1 MTVKVGIN
9 GFGRIGRQVLKAI
22 RDFHGDEL
30 EVVAFNDIGD
40 LKTMSHLLK
49 YDSNYGRF
57 NGKIEMKDED
67 EIFIDGSPVR
77 VFKETDPANIPWG
90 DLGVSIVIES
100 TGLFTIKEDGV
111 NKKGK
116 TVKGAVNHIT
126 KGGAKKVIIS
136 APAEGEDLTIVLGVN
151 DDKYDPAKH
160 HVVSNASCTTNG
172 LAPAVK
178 VAHDNFKIV
187 RGFMTTI
194 HAYTNDQKILDL
206 PHSDLRRARAA
217 AMSIIPTSTGA
228 AKALKLVIPDMAGKL
243 DGYALRVPTSTV
255 SVIDLTAEFETPTTT
270 EELRQAYR
278 DAAAVAPLKGI
289 LQAVDEPLV
298 SIDYKGDPHSSSVDL
313 PFTLMLGKE
322 KSTFAKIVA
331 WYDNEW
337 GYSVRT
343 ADLAALMAKSL

>member
-22 RDFHGDEL
+22 RDRYPREL

-40 LKTMSHLLK
+40 LKTMAHLLK
-49 YDSNYGRF
+49 YDSNYGRYDGTVEIKDDALIVD
-57 NGKIEMKDED
+57 GKK
-67 EIFIDGSPVR
+67 VK
-77 VFKETDPANIPWG
+77 VFKETDPAAIPWG
-90 DLGVSIVIES
+90 DMGVDIVVES
-100 TGLFTIKEDGV
+100 TGLFTIKEDGT

-116 TVKGAVNHIT
+116 VVKGAVNHI
-126 KGGAKKVIIS
+126 KSGARKVIIS
-136 APAEGEDLTIVLGVN
+136 SPAEGEDLTVVLGVN
-151 DDKYDPAKH
+151 EDKYDPKNH
-160 HVVSNASCTTNG
+160 HVLSNASCTTNC
-172 LAPAVK
+172 LAPAAK
-178 VAHDNFKIV
+178 VVHDKFTIK
-187 RGFMTTI
+187 RGFMTTV

-217 AMSIIPTSTGA
+217 AMSIIPTTTGA
-228 AKALKLVIPDMAGKL
+228 AKAIALVIPDLKGKF

-255 SVIDLTAEFETPTTT
+255 SVVDFTAELEKETTT
-270 EELRQAYR
+270 EELREAFR
-278 DAAAVAPLKGI
+278 SAAKEARFKGI

-313 PFTLMLGKE
+313 QFTTVLGKE
-322 KSTFAKIVA
+322 KSNFVKVVT

-337 GYSVRT
+337 GYSCRT

>member
-22 RDFHGDEL
+22 RDYHPDEL

-40 LKTMSHLLK
+40 LKTMAHLLK
-49 YDSNYGRF
+49 YDTNYGRF
-57 NGKIEMKDED
+57 
-67 EIFIDGSPVR
+67 DGSVEVVDDGLVVDGKPVKA
-77 VFKETDPANIPWG
+77 FKETDPANIPWG
-90 DLGVSIVIES
+90 DLGVEIVVEG
-100 TGLFTIKEDGV
+100 TGIFTIKEDGV

-116 TVKGAVNHIT
+116 VVKGAENHIT
-126 KGGAKKVIIS
+126 KGGAKKVIIT
-136 APAEGEDLTIVLGVN
+136 APAEGEDITLVLGVN
-151 DDKYDPAKH
+151 HDKYDPAKH

-178 VAHDNFKIV
+178 VVHDKYGIK

-217 AMSIIPTSTGA
+217 AMNIIPTSTGA
-228 AKALKLVIPDMAGKL
+228 ARALKLVIPDLAGKL

-255 SVIDLTAEFETPTTT
+255 SVIDLTVELEKPTTT
-270 EELRQAYR
+270 EELRQDYR
-278 DAAAVAPLKGI
+278 VAAAGPLKGI

-298 SIDYKGDPHSSSVDL
+298 SIDFKGDPHSSSVDL
-313 PFTLMLGKE
+313 PFTLVLGKE
-322 KSTFAKIVA
+322 TNNFAKIVA

-343 ADLAALMAKSL
+343 ADLAALMAKFL

>member
-1 MTVKVGIN
+1 MTTKVGIN

-22 RDFHGDEL
+22 RDYYPDKL

-40 LKTMSHLLK
+40 LPTMAHLLK

-57 NGKIEMKDED
+57 NGMVEVG
-67 EIFIDGSPVR
+67 DGALLVDGKPVKA
-77 VFKETDPANIPWG
+77 FKETDPANIPWSS
-90 DLGVSIVIES
+90 LGVEIVVES
-100 TGLFTIKEDGV
+100 TGIFTVKKDGV

-116 TVKGAVNHIT
+116 VVKGAENHIT
-126 KGGAKKVIIS
+126 AGGAKKVIIS

-151 DDKYDPAKH
+151 DNKYDPAIH
-160 HVVSNASCTTNG
+160 HVISNASCTTNG

-178 VAHDNFKIV
+178 VAHDNFKMV

-228 AKALKLVIPDMAGKL
+228 ARALKLVIPELAGKL

-255 SVIDLTAEFETPTTT
+255 SVIDLTAEFEKSMTT
-270 EELRQAYR
+270 EELRQAFR
-278 DAAAVAPLKGI
+278 DAAAGPLKGI

-298 SIDYKGDPHSSSVDL
+298 SIDFKGDPHSSSVDL
-313 PFTLMLGKE
+313 PFTLVLGKE
-322 KSTFAKIVA
+322 KSNFAKIVA

-337 GYSVRT
+337 GYAVRT
-343 ADLAALMAKSL
+343 ADLAAMLAKSL

>member
-22 RDFHGDEL
+22 RDYYPNEL

-40 LKTMSHLLK
+40 LKTMAHLLK

-57 NGKIEMKDED
+57 GGQVEVGEDGLLVDGK
-67 EIFIDGSPVR
+67 PVKA
-77 VFKETDPANIPWG
+77 FTETDPANIPWG
-90 DLGVSIVIES
+90 DLGVAIVVES
-100 TGLFTIKEDGV
+100 TGIFTVKKDGV

-116 TVKGAVNHIT
+116 TVRGAENHIT

-136 APAEGEDLTIVLGVN
+136 SPAEGEDLTIVLGVN
-151 DDKYDPAKH
+151 DDKYDPAVH
-160 HVVSNASCTTNG
+160 HVISNASCTTNG

-178 VAHDNFKIV
+178 VVHDKFRIV

-217 AMSIIPTSTGA
+217 ALSIIPTSTGA
-228 AKALKLVIPDMAGKL
+228 ARALKLVIPDMAGKL

-255 SVIDLTAEFETPTTT
+255 SVIDLTVELEKSTTT
-270 EELRQAYR
+270 EELRQSYR
-278 DAAAVAPLKGI
+278 DAAAGPMKGI

-298 SIDYKGDPHSSSVDL
+298 SIDFKGDPHSSSVDL
-313 PFTLMLGKE
+313 PFTMVLGKE
-322 KSTFAKIVA
+322 SNNFAKIVA

-343 ADLAALMAKSL
+343 ADLAAMLAKSL

>member
-22 RDFHGDEL
+22 RDYYPNEL

-40 LKTMSHLLK
+40 LKTMAHLLK

-57 NGKIEMKDED
+57 DGTVEVAED
-67 EIFIDGSPVR
+67 GFVIDGKQIKA
-77 VFKETDPANIPWG
+77 FKETDPANIPWG
-90 DLGVSIVIES
+90 SLGIDIVIES
-100 TGLFTIKEDGV
+100 TGIFTIKSDGV

-116 TVKGAVNHIT
+116 TVKGADNHIT

-136 APAEGEDLTIVLGVN
+136 APAQGEDLTVVLGVN
-151 DDKYDPAKH
+151 EDKYDPASH

-178 VAHDNFKIV
+178 VAHDKFKIV
-187 RGFMTTI
+187 QGFMTTI

-255 SVIDLTAEFETPTTT
+255 SVIDLTVTFETATTT
-270 EELRQAYR
+270 EELRQAFR
-278 DAAAVAPLKGI
+278 DAAKTPRMKGI
-289 LQAVDEPLV
+289 LQAVEEPLV

-313 PFTLMLGKE
+313 EFTLVLGKE
-322 KSTFAKIVA
+322 KSNFAKIVA

>member
-1 MTVKVGIN
+1 MTVKIGIN
-9 GFGRIGRQVLKAI
+9 GFGRIGRQVLKSI
-22 RDFHGDEL
+22 RDRYPQEL

-40 LKTMSHLLK
+40 LKTMAHLLK

-57 NGKIEMKDED
+57 DGAIEVADDALVVDGKKIK
-67 EIFIDGSPVR
+67 
-77 VFKETDPANIPWG
+77 VFKETDPAAIPWG
-90 DLGVSIVIES
+90 SLGVDIVIES

-116 TVKGAVNHIT
+116 AVKGAASHI

-136 APAEGEDLTIVLGVN
+136 APAEGEDLTIVMGVN
-151 DDKYDPAKH
+151 EDKYDPKNH
-160 HVVSNASCTTNG
+160 HVVSNASCTTNC
-172 LAPAVK
+172 LAPAAK
-178 VAHDNFKIV
+178 VVHDNFTIK
-187 RGFMTTI
+187 RGFMTTV

-217 AMSIIPTSTGA
+217 AMSIIPTTTGA
-228 AKALKLVIPDMAGKL
+228 AKAVSLVIPDLKGKF

-255 SVIDLTAEFETPTTT
+255 SIVDFTAELEKETST
-270 EELRQAYR
+270 EDLRALFR
-278 DAAAVAPLKGI
+278 EAAKQPRFKGI

-313 PFTLMLGKE
+313 QFTMVLGKE
-322 KSTFAKIVA
+322 KSNFVKVVT

-337 GYSVRT
+337 GYSCRT
-343 ADLAALMAKSL
+343 ADLAALMAKGL

>member
-22 RDFHGDEL
+22 RDMYPNEL

-40 LKTMSHLLK
+40 MKTMAHLLR

-57 NGKIEMKDED
+57 NGKVEEAED
-67 EIFIDGSPVR
+67 GLIIDGKKLTA
-77 VFKETDPANIPWG
+77 FKETDPAAIKWG
-90 DLGVSIVIES
+90 DHGVDIVIES
-100 TGLFTIKEDGV
+100 TGLFTIKKDGT

-116 TVKGAVNHIT
+116 VVKGAENHIT
-126 KGGAKKVIIS
+126 AGGAKKVIIS
-136 APAEGEDLTIVLGVN
+136 APAEGEDLTVVFGVN
-151 DDKYDPAKH
+151 EDKYDPKTH
-160 HVVSNASCTTNG
+160 HVVSNASCTTNC
-172 LAPAVK
+172 LAPAAK
-178 VAHDNFKIV
+178 VVHDNFTIK

-217 AMSIIPTSTGA
+217 AMSIIPTTTGA
-228 AKALKLVIPDMAGKL
+228 AKAISLVIPDLKGKF

-255 SVIDLTAEFETPTTT
+255 SVVDFTAELEKETST
-270 EELRQAYR
+270 EELRQTFR
-278 DAAAVAPLKGI
+278 DAAKQPRFKGVM
-289 LQAVDEPLV
+289 QAVDEPLV

-313 PFTLMLGKE
+313 PFTSVLGKE
-322 KSTFAKIVA
+322 KSNFVKVVT

-337 GYSVRT
+337 GYSCRT

>member
-22 RDFHGDEL
+22 RDRHAGEL

-40 LKTMSHLLK
+40 MKTMAHLLK

-57 NGKIEMKDED
+57 NGAVEFVED
-67 EIFIDGSPVR
+67 GLIIDGVK
-77 VFKETDPANIPWG
+77 VKAFKETDPANIPWG
-90 DLGVSIVIES
+90 SLGVDIVIES
-100 TGLFTIKEDGV
+100 TGIFTVKSDGV

-116 TVKGAVNHIT
+116 AVKGAENHIT

-151 DDKYDPAKH
+151 EDKYNPAAH
-160 HVVSNASCTTNG
+160 HVVSNASCTTNC
-172 LAPAVK
+172 LAPAAK
-178 VAHDNFKIV
+178 VVHDALRIK
-187 RGFMTTI
+187 RAFMTTI
-194 HAYTNDQKILDL
+194 HSYTNDQKILDL

-217 AMSIIPTSTGA
+217 AMSIIPTTTGA
-228 AKALKLVIPDMAGKL
+228 AKAVSLVIPDLKGKF

-255 SVIDLTAEFETPTTT
+255 SIVDFTAETESEITT
-270 EELRQAYR
+270 EELRELFRQAAKQPR
-278 DAAAVAPLKGI
+278 FQGI

-313 PFTLMLGKE
+313 PFTMVLGKE
-322 KSTFAKIVA
+322 KSNFVKVVT

-337 GYSVRT
+337 GYSCRT

>member
-22 RDFHGDEL
+22 RDMHADQL

-40 LKTMSHLLK
+40 MKTMAHLLK

-57 NGKIEMKDED
+57 NGTVEVADD
-67 EIFIDGSPVR
+67 GLVIDGKKITA
-77 VFKETDPANIPWG
+77 FKETDPAAIPWG
-90 DLGVSIVIES
+90 DMGVDIVIEG
-100 TGLFTIKEDGV
+100 TGLFTIKNDGV

-126 KGGAKKVIIS
+126 AGKAKKVIIT
-136 APAEGEDLTIVLGVN
+136 APAEGEDLTVVFGVN
-151 DDKYDPAKH
+151 EEMYDTKKH
-160 HVVSNASCTTNG
+160 DVVSNASCTTNC
-172 LAPAVK
+172 LAPAAK
-178 VAHDNFKIV
+178 VVHDAYTIK
-187 RGFMTTI
+187 RAFMTTV

-217 AMSIIPTSTGA
+217 AMNIIPTTTGA
-228 AKALKLVIPDMAGKL
+228 AKAVALVIPDLKGKF

-255 SVIDLTAEFETPTTT
+255 SIVDFTAEIEKETTT
-270 EELRQAYR
+270 DELRQLFR
-278 DAAAVAPLKGI
+278 DAAKLPRFKGI

-298 SIDYKGDPHSSSVDL
+298 SIDYKGDPHSSSIDL
-313 PFTLMLGKE
+313 PFTMALGKE
-322 KSTFAKIVA
+322 KNSFVKVVT

-337 GYSVRT
+337 GYSCRT

>member
-1 MTVKVGIN
+1 MAVKVGIN

-22 RDFHGDEL
+22 RDYHPGTL

-40 LKTMSHLLK
+40 MKTMAHLLK
-49 YDSNYGRF
+49 YDTNYGRF
-57 NGKIEMKDED
+57 DGTVEVTDDNLLVDGK
-67 EIFIDGSPVR
+67 PVK
-77 VFKETDPANIPWG
+77 VFKETDPGKIPWG
-90 DLGVSIVIES
+90 SLGVDIVIES
-100 TGLFTIKEDGV
+100 TGLFTIKKDGV

-116 TVKGAVNHIT
+116 VVQGAENHIT

-136 APAEGEDLTIVLGVN
+136 APSEGEDITIVLGVN
-151 DDKYDPAKH
+151 DDKYDPKIH

-178 VAHDNFKIV
+178 VVNDTWKIV

-194 HAYTNDQKILDL
+194 HAYTNDQKILDM

-217 AMSIIPTSTGA
+217 AMNIIPTTTGA
-228 AKALKLVIPDMAGKL
+228 AKAIKLVIPDLAGKL

-255 SVIDLTAEFETPTTT
+255 SIIDLTAEIEKPTTT
-270 EELRQAYR
+270 EELRQTFR
-278 DAAAVAPLKGI
+278 DAANGRLKGI
-289 LQAVDEPLV
+289 LAAVDEPLV
-298 SIDYKGDPHSSSVDL
+298 SIDFKGDSHSSSVDL
-313 PFTLMLGKE
+313 PFTQVLGKE
-322 KSTFAKIVA
+322 SNTFVKVVA

>member
-22 RDFHGDEL
+22 RDYHPDEL

-40 LKTMSHLLK
+40 LKTMAHLLK
-49 YDSNYGRF
+49 YDTNYGRF
-57 NGKIEMKDED
+57 
-67 EIFIDGSPVR
+67 DGSVEVVDDGLVVDGKPVKA
-77 VFKETDPANIPWG
+77 FKETDPANIPWG
-90 DLGVSIVIES
+90 DLGIEIVVEG
-100 TGLFTIKEDGV
+100 TGIFTIKEDGV

-116 TVKGAVNHIT
+116 VVKGAENHIT
-126 KGGAKKVIIS
+126 KGGAKKVIIT
-136 APAEGEDLTIVLGVN
+136 APAEGEDITLVLGVN
-151 DDKYDPAKH
+151 HDKYDPAKH

-178 VAHDNFKIV
+178 VVHDKYGIK

-217 AMSIIPTSTGA
+217 AMNIIPTSTGA
-228 AKALKLVIPDMAGKL
+228 ARALKLVIPDLAGKL

-255 SVIDLTAEFETPTTT
+255 SVIDLTVELEKPTTT
-270 EELRQAYR
+270 EELRQDYR
-278 DAAAVAPLKGI
+278 VAAAGPLKGI

-298 SIDYKGDPHSSSVDL
+298 SIDFKGDPHSSSVDL
-313 PFTLMLGKE
+313 PFTLVLGKE
-322 KSTFAKIVA
+322 TNNFAKIVA

-343 ADLAALMAKSL
+343 ADLAALMAKFL